1 MEITINLK
9 EAFTE
14 KYNELQKKYG
24 EGIARLNG
32 FSEGQLSYTDFIDN
46 FIDKDVVAD
55 ASIDSSS
62 NVSNKDVVTLEREM
76 PKPHSKLL

>member
-9 EAFTE
+9 EAFTD

-24 EGIARLNG
+24 NTIAKLNG

-46 FIDKDVVAD
+46 FIDNDVVAD
-55 ASIDSSS
+55 ASIDANS
-62 NVSNKDVVTLEREM
+62 NV
-76 PKPHSKLL
+76 